1 MINLKSNVCIF
12 LMNVCI
18 YRYFKNILIIVND
31 VLFLKN
37 VLIFV
42 NDVSRVLPC

>member
-1 MINLKSNVCIF
+1 MY
-12 LMNVCI
+12 VCI
-18 YRYFKNILIIVND
+18 YIYIYFKNILIIVND